1 MRGHPYILWLP
12 PAVRRLAISGGG
24 RRPFLPSMA
33 STHQHPVQPWQ
44 QFTVLDGLLLQAGYA
59 IAFSVVFLPARS
71 AFETLDTGSV
81 VLALVAVCL
90 GGALS
95 GPIVLGSQWLFRGR
109 RIALSAGEWLW
120 LSPLAIVV
128 AGALGIWIIYW
139 GAHGL
144 PDPEEIRAVSFG
156 ILAMVLFLVEIGC
169 AVNALIV
176 LVARTSGELSPPPCS
191 WTDRFGALTCLVI
204 GTALFLIVVGTLA

>member
-1 MRGHPYILWLP
+1 MSPTHLHP
-12 PAVRRLAISGGG
+12 GE
-24 RRPFLPSMA
+24 
-33 STHQHPVQPWQ
+33 PWQ
-44 QFTVLDGLLLQAGYA
+44 QFTVLDALLLQTGYA
-59 IAFSVVFLPARS
+59 IAFSVVFLPARN
-71 AFETLDTGSV
+71 AFDTLDLGSV
-81 VLALVAVCL
+81 VLVLIAACL

-120 LSPLAIVV
+120 LSPFAVAV

-139 GAHGL
+139 GAEGL
-144 PDPEEIRAVSFG
+144 PDPEEIRAISFG

-176 LVARTSGELSPPPCS
+176 LVARTSGELTPPPCS
-191 WTDRFGALTCLVI
+191 WTDRFGAATCLAI
-204 GTALFLIVVGTLA
+204 GAGLFLIVVGTLA